1 MDWLTFFS
9 SVIVAALTGTAAS
22 LLAPWSQW
30 GVEKRKL
37 KHTRRIKLIRACK
50 IMLNK
55 YRTGK
60 MKDFR
65 QSIEYQSLKNLLDE
79 DVVKKLDA
87 PLSEDVTIITA
98 GEETIIDQGQIEKI
112 KILEGEIK
120 RLENEW
126 GLV

>member
-1 MDWLTFFS
+1 
-9 SVIVAALTGTAAS
+9 
-22 LLAPWSQW
+22 
-30 GVEKRKL
+30 
-37 KHTRRIKLIRACK
+37 
-50 IMLNK
+50 MLNK